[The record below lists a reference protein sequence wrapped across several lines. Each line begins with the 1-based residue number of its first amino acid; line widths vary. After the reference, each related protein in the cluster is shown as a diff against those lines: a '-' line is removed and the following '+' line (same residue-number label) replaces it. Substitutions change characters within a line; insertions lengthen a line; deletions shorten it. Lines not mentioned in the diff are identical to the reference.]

1 MKKNLREFSKIIFLT
16 VALVCILL
24 ADDYLLPKPVLH
36 DYKWYLLL
44 FFVLQSI
51 LINFLVMRG
60 VQRDALAFQ
69 GRFFAGISIRMLLS
83 IAVIFGVIYL
93 GEKEPLRFIMSFFS
107 LYFLYV
113 AFEVYSLLITLRK
126 QS

>member
-1 MKKNLREFSKIIFLT
+1 MKKNLQEFSKIIFLT

-93 GEKEPLRFIMSFFS
+93 GEEEPLRFIMSFFS

>member
-1 MKKNLREFSKIIFLT
+1 MKKNLQEFSKIIFLSL
-16 VALVCILL
+16 ALLCVLL

-36 DYKWYLLL
+36 AYKWYLLL
-44 FFVLQSI
+44 FFVLQSV
-51 LINFLVMRG
+51 LVNFLVMRG

-69 GRFFAGISIRMLLS
+69 GRFFISISIRMLLS
-83 IAVIFGVIYL
+83 IAVIFGVIYA
-93 GEKEPLRFIMSFFS
+93 GDKEPLRFVISFFS

>member
-1 MKKNLREFSKIIFLT
+1 MKKNLQEFSKIIFLT

-36 DYKWYLLL
+36 HYKWYLLL

-69 GRFFAGISIRMLLS
+69 GRFFAGISIRMLIS
-83 IAVIFGVIYL
+83 ITVIFWVIYM
-93 GEKEPLRFIMSFFS
+93 GEKEPIRFIKSFFS